1 MLTNLVE
8 ASIFPVRNPCPSGLQ
23 GTKPIPNSSQVGS
36 TSGSGSLVHIEYSL
50 WTAATGWTACPR
62 RMVVALASV
71 KTEVFDFAG
80 LNQILDRASD
90 IFNGHVWIDA
100 MLVEDIDHTRLET
113 FE

>member
-1 MLTNLVE
+1 
-8 ASIFPVRNPCPSGLQ
+8 
-23 GTKPIPNSSQVGS
+23 
-36 TSGSGSLVHIEYSL
+36 
-50 WTAATGWTACPR
+50 
-62 RMVVALASV
+62 MVVALASV